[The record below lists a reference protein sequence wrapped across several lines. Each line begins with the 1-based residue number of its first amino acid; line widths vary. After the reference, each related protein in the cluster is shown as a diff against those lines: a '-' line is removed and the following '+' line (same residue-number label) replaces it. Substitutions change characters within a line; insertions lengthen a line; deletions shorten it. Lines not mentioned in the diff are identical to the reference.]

1 METVSE
7 MYKNFPSWFSA
18 NTNPSRDYKV
28 RGGGKVNRLIINSKF
43 HIEINSNKGITEQIE
58 ENILISMRV
67 FFI

>member
-28 RGGGKVNRLIINSKF
+28 SEKKKKK
-43 HIEINSNKGITEQIE
+43 KGE
-58 ENILISMRV
+58 
-67 FFI
+67 